1 MLSVLGLGTAECEA
15 KDPSAGSLVLR
26 VLVLGAGGIIKSVRS
41 RDTALEEWFF
51 ISNLKNYLF

>member
-1 MLSVLGLGTAECEA
+1 MLGLGTAECEA